1 MGIPKPLVQINQLFI
16 VVTTIMGLIL
26 TKYILFLPFIIGALA
41 LATNKN
47 IIMILGK
54 GFLRKPK
61 NLYIQEDKAQQQFN
75 QWIATICLGI
85 SILSFVFGFEVLG
98 YLFSIMVIVAAGV
111 ALLGFCIGCTIRFRY
126 LMWKHKRTS

>member
-54 GFLRKPK
+54 GLLRKPK